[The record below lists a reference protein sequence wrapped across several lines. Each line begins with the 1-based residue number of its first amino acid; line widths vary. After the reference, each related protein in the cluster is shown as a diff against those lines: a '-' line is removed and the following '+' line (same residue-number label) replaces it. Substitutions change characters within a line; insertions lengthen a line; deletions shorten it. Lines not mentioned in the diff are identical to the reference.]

1 MKLDQFALAS
11 AAALALLMTNAHAQQ
26 AGAPASAAVE
36 APASPTASTASDK
49 AAQKAALKAQ
59 RKADHILEKTVRK
72 ALAND
77 KSVDVTRI
85 NVHARSGAIT
95 LLGSVPQQGQSD
107 TAALVAQGVSG
118 VISVKNALSVKD
130 VGQ

>member
-85 NVHARSGAIT
+85 NVRVRSGAIT